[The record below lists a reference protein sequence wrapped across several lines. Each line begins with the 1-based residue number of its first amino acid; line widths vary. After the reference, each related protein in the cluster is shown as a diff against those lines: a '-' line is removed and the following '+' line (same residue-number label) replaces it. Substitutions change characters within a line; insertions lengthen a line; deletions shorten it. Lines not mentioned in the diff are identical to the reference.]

1 MNFWDFLLTA
11 DSGENFPKVLLFML
25 VCLAVAV
32 LLTFLEHRLR
42 TKWVFVALHAVLIT
56 VSAFLFM
63 TLGAGLS
70 EMLVFLL
77 FYLLVRLCFVF
88 FEGRGKV

>member
-1 MNFWDFLLTA
+1 MKFWDFFLTA
-11 DSGENFPKVLLFML
+11 ESGENFPKVLLLML
-25 VCLAVAV
+25 IGLALAV

-42 TKWVFVALHAVLIT
+42 AKWVFLALHAVLLT
-56 VSAFLFM
+56 AVAFLFM

-77 FYLLVRLCFVF
+77 LYLLIRLGFVF
-88 FEGRGKV
+88 LEGRGKA

>member
-1 MNFWDFLLTA
+1 MKFWDFFLTA
-11 DSGENFPKVLLFML
+11 ESGENFPKVLLLML
-25 VCLAVAV
+25 IGLALAV

-42 TKWVFVALHAVLIT
+42 AKWVFLALHAVLLT
-56 VSAFLFM
+56 AAAFLFM

-77 FYLLVRLCFVF
+77 LYLLIRLGFVF
-88 FEGRGKV
+88 LEGRGKV

>member
-1 MNFWDFLLTA
+1 MKFWDFFLA
-11 DSGENFPKVLLFML
+11 AESGENFPKVLLLML
-25 VCLAVAV
+25 IGLALAV

-42 TKWVFVALHAVLIT
+42 AKWVFLALHAVLL
-56 VSAFLFM
+56 SAAFLFM

-77 FYLLVRLCFVF
+77 LYLLIRLGFVF
-88 FEGRGKV
+88 LEGRGKA